1 MLGAAKL
8 SVGAFEDVSA
18 DRGATQQA
26 VAVVVVVSIATGIG
40 FGDDIL
46 ELFKR
51 PVIGLAAWGAWTLVV
66 YIIGGKLL
74 ATPEVHTSWGQI
86 ARVLGFA
93 QSPGMLRALG
103 WIPLVGEPIV
113 ILSALWQL
121 IAVLFALSHVLDYKS
136 TWRLLI
142 VAVLTVIPYGVF
154 IFL

>member
-1 MLGAAKL
+1 MA
-8 SVGAFEDVSA
+8 
-18 DRGATQQA
+18 ATQQA
-26 VAVVVVVSIATGIG
+26 AAVVVVVSIATGIG

-66 YIIGGKLL
+66 YIIGTKLL
-74 ATPEVHTSWGQI
+74 GTAEVHASWGQI

-103 WIPLVGEPIV
+103 WIPLVGEPLV

-121 IAVLFALSHVLDYKS
+121 ITVLFALSHVLDYKS

>member
-1 MLGAAKL
+1 M
-8 SVGAFEDVSA
+8 
-18 DRGATQQA
+18 
-26 VAVVVVVSIATGIG
+26 VVVVSIATGIG

-66 YIIGGKLL
+66 YIIGTKLL
-74 ATPEVHTSWGQI
+74 GTAEVHASWGQI

-103 WIPLVGEPIV
+103 WIPLVGEPLV

>member
-8 SVGAFEDVSA
+8 SVGAFEDVSG

-26 VAVVVVVSIATGIG
+26 AAVVVGVSIATGIG

-66 YIIGGKLL
+66 YIIGTKLL
-74 ATPEVHTSWGQI
+74 GTAEVHASWGQI

-103 WIPLVGEPIV
+103 WIPLVGEPLV

>member
-8 SVGAFEDVSA
+8 SVGTFEDVSG

-26 VAVVVVVSIATGIG
+26 AAVVVVVSIATGIG

-66 YIIGGKLL
+66 YIIGTKLL
-74 ATPEVHTSWGQI
+74 GTAEVHASWGQI

-103 WIPLVGEPIV
+103 WIPLVGEPLV